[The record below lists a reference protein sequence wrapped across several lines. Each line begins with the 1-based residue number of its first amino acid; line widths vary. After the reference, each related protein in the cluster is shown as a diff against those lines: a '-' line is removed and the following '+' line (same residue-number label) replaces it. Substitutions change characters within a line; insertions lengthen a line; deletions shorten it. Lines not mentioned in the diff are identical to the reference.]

1 MTTQPAAPRGPA
13 GARPAAALLPIY
25 RGPLPQATHQHGS
38 PIERLPVTVYE
49 QPGDASRAV
58 AREIAELVQ
67 SRAAAGR
74 KTVLGLATGSTPVGV
89 YDELIRLHREEG
101 VSFRSVVTFNLDEY
115 WPMDRGALQSYH
127 RFMREHLFDHLDIP
141 AESIHIPDGTLSRQD
156 VFSACEKYEEAIRA
170 AGGIDLQI
178 LGIGR
183 TGHIGFNEPP
193 SAADSRTRRV
203 HLDAVTRRDNAS
215 FFARPED
222 VPHGAVTMGVATIL
236 EARQVELLAFGP
248 AKAEIIRRALS
259 ESPHAACPAT
269 WLQLHP
275 ACTFHLDPAANA
287 AL

>member
-1 MTTQPAAPRGPA
+1 MAIRVLVHADKEAASVAVATTIRDLIRRRNAEG
-13 GARPAAALLPIY
+13 RPA
-25 RGPLPQATHQHGS
+25 
-38 PIERLPVTVYE
+38 
-49 QPGDASRAV
+49 
-58 AREIAELVQ
+58 
-67 SRAAAGR
+67 
-74 KTVLGLATGSTPVGV
+74 VLGLATGSTPLPL
-89 YDELIRLHREEG
+89 YAELVRLHRAEG
-101 VSFRSVVTFNLDEY
+101 LSFQNVVTFNLDEY
-115 WPMDRGALQSYH
+115 EGLTGERPESY
-127 RFMREHLFDHLDIP
+127 RYFMEEHLFRHLDLRP
-141 AESIHIPDGTLSRQD
+141 GSTHVPDGIAADQTR
-156 VFSACEKYEEAIRA
+156 ACAAYEQAIHD
-170 AGGIDLQI
+170 AGGLDLQI